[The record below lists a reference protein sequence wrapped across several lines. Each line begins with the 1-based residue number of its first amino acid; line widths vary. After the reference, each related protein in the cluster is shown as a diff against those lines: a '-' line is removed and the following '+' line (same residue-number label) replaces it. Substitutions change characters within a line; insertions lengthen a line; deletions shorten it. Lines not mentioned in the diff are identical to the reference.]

1 MKRRIKNKIAKRN
14 NIENISLAER
24 NKYIT
29 NRRKLVN
36 EFNLNMKRVNR
47 KLTRIRREYGALQ
60 YSSKNL
66 IEQITARKDLKRSY
80 NIKTGRI
87 QIRKSLS
94 NDDLKSL
101 NKLMSNFLKDKTS
114 TISGI
119 KNRRESARLGLKQLM
134 GDVDREISDSDIDAF
149 ARTFQNA
156 DFRWLM
162 RYGMDESEF
171 VSMVQEAISNRWTEG
186 YFLET
191 IIDYIGIIPD
201 LDMKDDLID
210 LYNKYVRGNY
220 FGL

>member
-29 NRRKLVN
+29 GRRKLVN

-47 KLTRIRREYGALQ
+47 KLTRIRREYGSLQ

-66 IEQITARKDLKRSY
+66 IEQITARKDLKRAY

-119 KNRRESARLGLKQLM
+119 KNRRESARLGLKQMM
-134 GDVDREISDSDIDAF
+134 GDVDREISDNDIDAF

-162 RYGMDESEF
+162 RYGIDESEF

-191 IIDYIGIIPD
+191 ITDYIGIIPD

-210 LYNKYVRGNY
+210 LYNKFVRGNY

>member
-14 NIENISLAER
+14 NIENINLAER

-47 KLTRIRREYGALQ
+47 KLTRIRREYGNLQ

-66 IEQITARKDLKRSY
+66 IEQITARKDLKRAY

>member
-29 NRRKLVN
+29 GRRKLVN

-66 IEQITARKDLKRSY
+66 IEQITARKDLKRAY

-119 KNRRESARLGLKQLM
+119 KNRRESARLGLKQMM
-134 GDVDREISDSDIDAF
+134 GDVDREISDNDIDAF

-162 RYGMDESEF
+162 RYGIDESEF

-191 IIDYIGIIPD
+191 ITDYIGIIPD

-210 LYNKYVRGNY
+210 LYNKFVRGNY

>member
-29 NRRKLVN
+29 GRRKLVN

-47 KLTRIRREYGALQ
+47 KLTRIRREYGNLQ

-66 IEQITARKDLKRSY
+66 IEQITARKDLKRAY

-119 KNRRESARLGLKQLM
+119 KNRRESARLGLKQMM
-134 GDVDREISDSDIDAF
+134 GDVDRKISDTDIDAF

-162 RYGMDESEF
+162 RYGIDESEF

-191 IIDYIGIIPD
+191 ITDYIGIIPD

-210 LYNKYVRGNY
+210 LYNKFVRGNY

>member
-47 KLTRIRREYGALQ
+47 KLTRIRREYGSLQ

-66 IEQITARKDLKRSY
+66 MEQITARKDLKRAY

-134 GDVDREISDSDIDAF
+134 GDVDREISDTDIDAF

-162 RYGMDESEF
+162 RYGIDESEF

-191 IIDYIGIIPD
+191 ITDYIGIIPD

>member
-29 NRRKLVN
+29 GRRKLVN

-47 KLTRIRREYGALQ
+47 KLTRIRREYGSLQ

-66 IEQITARKDLKRSY
+66 IEQITARKDLKRAY

-119 KNRRESARLGLKQLM
+119 KNRRESARLGLKQMM
-134 GDVDREISDSDIDAF
+134 GDVDREISDNDIDAF

-162 RYGMDESEF
+162 RYGIDESEF

-191 IIDYIGIIPD
+191 ITDYIGIIPD
-201 LDMKDDLID
+201 LDMKDDLINF
-210 LYNKYVRGNY
+210 YNKFVRGNY